1 MTNDELVAQLNAQA
15 DSLKQSVEKLRQEPK
30 LLDDWLV
37 ARVTRAVVKL
47 DEPIA
52 TIALSMSIAE
62 TTQRLRNR

>member
-1 MTNDELVAQLNAQA
+1 MTNDELVAQLDAHA
-15 DSLKQSVEKLRQEPK
+15 DSLKQSVGKLRQSPE

-37 ARVTRAVVKL
+37 ARITRAAVKL